1 MVVSCAYIILQEM
14 PELVDMMLGKL
25 AQYYSNSVEPANQPS
40 DLPAADPAKFGG
52 VWEPWL

>member
-1 MVVSCAYIILQEM
+1 MPIILQEM
-14 PELVDMMLGKL
+14 PEVVDMMLGKL

-40 DLPAADPAKFGG
+40 DLPAADPANFGG